1 MNEYDYNKMI
11 NDFEFSTRHQA
22 QLMRIRKKWQ
32 NVGKKYDET
41 IQRIKEANEENYKKR
56 NAALIKKL
64 KRKEQ
69 LLLTALETTNKEK
82 MAEKRKNIELMMER
96 EKLARESVERYIL
109 EEEKNRKKFEEHIN
123 EKSNIYIY
131 FFFFIIVQSFIER
144 NQKMKE
150 EKHEQVLKKL
160 METEMRHTVNLDK
173 LNEENLRIQEEK
185 RENAL
190 RKYCAVVNKY
200 IKNNLYLNQ
209 YWQKKEREKILR
221 KKKREF
227 QNKLQ
232 EKEERLHEI
241 DRENEKKRKQLIKKL
256 NEAEKK
262 KIQFDRKKIE
272 QFVKDLEKR
281 KEFYNLTQ
289 ENKAEN
295 AKITQER
302 NENILETE
310 TFFLTRASNKDNLSD
325 LKRVNASEKIILTQM
340 TFEKNILPF
349 KKRMNEIKSNNV
361 MKKSSEEQ
369 FAIYKEVKRQEA
381 ERKKKEL
388 EDKLLDKQ

>member
-1 MNEYDYNKMI
+1 M
-11 NDFEFSTRHQA
+11 
-22 QLMRIRKKWQ
+22 
-32 NVGKKYDET
+32 
-41 IQRIKEANEENYKKR
+41 
-56 NAALIKKL
+56 
-64 KRKEQ
+64 
-69 LLLTALETTNKEK
+69 
-82 MAEKRKNIELMMER
+82 
-96 EKLARESVERYIL
+96 
-109 EEEKNRKKFEEHIN
+109 
-123 EKSNIYIY
+123 
-131 FFFFIIVQSFIER
+131 
-144 NQKMKE
+144 
-150 EKHEQVLKKL
+150 
-160 METEMRHTVNLDK
+160 
-173 LNEENLRIQEEK
+173 
-185 RENAL
+185 
-190 RKYCAVVNKY
+190 
-200 IKNNLYLNQ
+200 
-209 YWQKKEREKILR
+209 
-221 KKKREF
+221 
-227 QNKLQ
+227 
-232 EKEERLHEI
+232 
-241 DRENEKKRKQLIKKL
+241 
-256 NEAEKK
+256 
-262 KIQFDRKKIE
+262 
-272 QFVKDLEKR
+272 KDLEKR